1 MDYNEI
7 FFKERA
13 NKRVKNIWLLFNILL
28 TANYGA
34 DVGNGL
40 LTGQYYLTFVTLC
53 WVPFIIGMIL
63 LKVKGKA
70 TNAFRYS
77 FAIGYFFFYTFTV
90 CTSESPIAFI
100 YILPIASIMVL
111 YKNKNFM
118 IGLGVASTLS
128 IIINWIYKMSI
139 GMNSASQQK
148 DYQLQ
153 LSCVILCYVCYVIS
167 INHLNLSDGALT
179 NSIRENLN
187 RVVTTIS
194 QVKGASNSI
203 VDGITVVRELSDEN
217 KHGARNVVKSMADLT
232 HNNEILHDRT
242 MSSMDMTTDI
252 STQMINIAKLIE
264 EMVDLT
270 QKSVQHASTSS
281 AELGEV
287 VETTTTMAN
296 LSNEVENVLQ
306 AFKKEFDMVKKETGT
321 IEGIS
326 SQTNLLALNASIE
339 AARAGEAGRGFA
351 VVADEIR
358 NLSNETQNSS
368 GQIMSALHNL
378 EETSEKMTS
387 SIIQTLDLIQ
397 LTMEKVNQVNDSV
410 IGITADSNQL
420 GSNIRIIDSAV
431 KDVENANQQ
440 LVSNMQEICDAMQI
454 MTDCIESS
462 DTTSKTMLHKYEE
475 SAVNVNNIEA
485 VVQQLMVELGTGGFM
500 GVQDIMPG
508 MKISLKAF
516 DSSNEYK
523 GTVLNREDHLIIVQ
537 LRDDNTEP
545 LSSKSEAIPYQ
556 LRIVVNNVLYNWKD
570 IIIIPARAY
579 GSNCFQISINSNP
592 DIINRRKYPRMPI
605 SYPCKISVSENGKT
619 YNGKTVNLSANG
631 FAFSAKDTF
640 FKECK
645 NMNVTISVTGLDFLK
660 DRELTGVIIRSTDN
674 EGEYIVGCR
683 MPDDDLSIR
692 DYIKGNYAE

>member
-13 NKRVKNIWLLFNILL
+13 NKKVKNIWLIFNILL

-34 DVGNGL
+34 DMGNGL
-40 LTGQYYLTFVTLC
+40 LTPQYYLTFVTLC
-53 WVPFIIGMIL
+53 WIPFIIGIIL
-63 LKVKGKA
+63 LKIKGKA
-70 TNAFRYS
+70 TNAFRYT

-118 IGLGVASTLS
+118 IGLGIASTLS
-128 IIINWIYKMSI
+128 IVINMIYKISI
-139 GMNSASQQK
+139 GMDSASQQK

-179 NSIRENLN
+179 NSIRENLK
-187 RVVTTIS
+187 RVVTTIG
-194 QVKGASNSI
+194 QVKGASNAI

-217 KHGARNVVKSMADLT
+217 KHGARNVVKSMTDLT

-252 STQMINIAKLIE
+252 STQMANIAKLIQ

-270 QKSVQHASTSS
+270 QKSVHHATSSS
-281 AELGEV
+281 AELSEV
-287 VETTTTMAN
+287 VETTATMAN
-296 LSNEVENVLQ
+296 LSNEVEQVLQ

-321 IEGIS
+321 IVGIS

-358 NLSNETQNSS
+358 NLSTETQHSS

-378 EETSEKMTS
+378 EETSDKMTS
-387 SIIQTLDLIQ
+387 SIIETLELIQ
-397 LTMEKVNQVNDSV
+397 VTTKKVTEVNESV
-410 IGITADSNQL
+410 IGITTDSNQM

-431 KDVENANQQ
+431 KDVEASNQQ
-440 LVSNMQEICDAMQI
+440 LVSNMQEICDAMEI
-454 MTDCIESS
+454 MTNCIESS

-475 SAVNVNNIEA
+475 SATNVNNIEA
-485 VVQQLMVELGTGGFM
+485 VVQQMMVELGTGGFM
-500 GVQDIMPG
+500 GVQDILPG
-508 MKISLKAF
+508 MKISMKAQH
-516 DSSNEYK
+516 SSAEYK
-523 GTVLNREDHLIIVQ
+523 GTVLNKEDKTLIIQ
-537 LRDDNTEP
+537 LHSDNTALPTAKNETT
-545 LSSKSEAIPYQ
+545 AYQ
-556 LRIVVNNVLYNWKD
+556 LRIVVNNVLYNWEN
-570 IIIIPARAY
+570 IIIVPAKGY
-579 GSNCFQISINSNP
+579 GDNCFQVIIDTNP
-592 DIINRRKYPRMPI
+592 NIINRRKYPRMPL
-605 SYPCKISVSENGKT
+605 SLPCQITVTESGQT
-619 YNGKTVNLSANG
+619 FTGKTVNLSANG
-631 FAFSAKDTF
+631 FAFSARDSF
-640 FKECK
+640 FKDCK
-645 NMNVTISVTGLDFLK
+645 NVMVTVSISGLDILK
-660 DRELTGVIIRSTDN
+660 NRELSGIIIRSTDN
-674 EGEYIVGCR
+674 DGEYIIGCR
-683 MPDDDLSIR
+683 MPEDDLEIR